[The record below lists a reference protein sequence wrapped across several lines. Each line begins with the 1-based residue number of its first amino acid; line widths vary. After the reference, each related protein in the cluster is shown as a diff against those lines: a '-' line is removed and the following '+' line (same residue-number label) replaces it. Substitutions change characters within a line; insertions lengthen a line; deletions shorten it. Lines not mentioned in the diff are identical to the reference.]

1 MISALLRLLTPIPTL
16 LRLVILTVI
25 IWGGALIAMGGAL
38 SATGPMPDLWP
49 IISEVINAL

>member
-1 MISALLRLLTPIPTL
+1 MIKALLSLLTAIPTL

-38 SATGPMPDLWP
+38 SATGPMPELWP
-49 IISEVINAL
+49 IINEIISAL